1 MRGGRGWGGSAM
13 IGREGSLSKM
23 MADKEEV
30 GGWQAGR
37 LGRGAQRPAPGAT
50 SWKTALRFS
59 VKTE

>member
-1 MRGGRGWGGSAM
+1 M